1 MSNSE
6 YKYKIMYELG
16 EVTSKKMEL
25 SEDRLKELLNIPIKG
40 RFGVIITWIREC
52 NLEVP
57 SWIRED
63 EANTSLFIM
72 GAYSAIIKKANNE

>member
-6 YKYKIMYELG
+6 YRYKTMFNLG
-16 EVTSKKMEL
+16 EAVSKKLEL
-25 SEDRLKELLNIPIKG
+25 SEDRLKELLNIHHKG

-72 GAYSAIIKKANNE
+72 GAYNAIIKKANNE